1 MTVQILI
8 IFYRINYVWAE
19 PVHRSIKLMIMSTQR
34 TAGNY
39 EEWESHQWMDY
50 DTFEE
55 VS

>member
-1 MTVQILI
+1 MCG
-8 IFYRINYVWAE
+8 
-19 PVHRSIKLMIMSTQR
+19 RSQFIGQSTMSTQR